1 MASGS
6 TSRRS
11 KTGAVIPDLEVVTS
25 VTPAVTDP
33 GLTRD
38 AQRIDRYVVLETV
51 GQGGMGTVVRAYDPK
66 LRREVALK
74 RLHSA
79 SLDTESAARLVREA
93 QALAQLNHPNVVAVY
108 DVDAEN
114 EDVLVA
120 MEYVPG
126 RNLAHWLRTDRT
138 WQQTIEV
145 LLQAG
150 RGLEAAHAAMLIH
163 RDFKPSNVMLS
174 DAGEV
179 KVTDFGLAKV
189 GGTTRVDESV
199 VFTSHHPSI
208 DPEIADATEDLT
220 RDDVMLGTPPYMAPE
235 QHSGTDCSPATDQ
248 YAFCLTLW
256 HALAG
261 RRPFRGNVKQL
272 YLAKQQGPP
281 AWPRQVTVPKR
292 LSDAIRRGLQPLE
305 KNRWPSMTVL
315 LAEIERAVRPP
326 ASKVRPLMI
335 AGGIGAALASMVW
348 VQAERDVR
356 CEGAEAQLEGVWDA
370 PMREAV
376 RSSMEGAAPLA
387 GPAVWARVSSRLDTF
402 TTSWQSGFRDA
413 CEATSVRGEQSPAM
427 LDMRMACLGRA
438 KDSLQARVQRLL
450 EVDGRTVSR
459 AVDVVDSLPDLERC
473 GDLDA
478 LSGDR
483 PLPTEPAEREAVGHA
498 RADLADAEALYR
510 LARYDESLSTVRS
523 ARETLADRGLEPR
536 ALHAEMLHQE
546 SLALEAVGRYEDA
559 ETMMRQAVS
568 AAMAASADEVAV
580 RALIGWS
587 FVLESRLHRAEEAML
602 PAELAEE
609 IARRDGDTEMI
620 ASAVGRI
627 AKVLDATG
635 KSEAAE
641 ARFREA
647 LALLDRPEVENV
659 LPLSGSLSEY
669 GAFLQR
675 RRRPEESLPPLV
687 RALEIREQVL
697 GSEHPYVCSTLSNIA
712 YARQLLGDLEQ
723 AESDLVRAL
732 EICEQAF
739 GTDHPR
745 TATTKGNL
753 AMIVLR
759 SGELDRAA
767 ALFDEVRAWTV
778 ATYGLDHAKTAE
790 IYNNFGALQHQ
801 RKKVA
806 EARVMFEQAN
816 ASWSASLS
824 PNDPQLR
831 HVRYN
836 LGLVSAELGDH
847 DEAVRHFRSALAVA
861 PDAPPR
867 ELAGVRFELAK
878 SMVELD
884 RDANAAEADALV
896 ADALVVFEAE
906 SDEKMIEEA
915 RTWQRSRSRG

>member
-1 MASGS
+1 M
-6 TSRRS
+6 
-11 KTGAVIPDLEVVTS
+11 PDLEVVTS
-25 VTPAVTDP
+25 ATPVVTEPT
-33 GLTRD
+33 GSRD

-93 QALAQLNHPNVVAVY
+93 QALAQLSHPNVVAVY
-108 DVDAEN
+108 DVEAEN

-120 MEYVPG
+120 MEFVPG
-126 RNLAHWLRTDRT
+126 RNLAHWLRTERT

-150 RGLEAAHAAMLIH
+150 RGLEAAHAAHLIH

-189 GGTTRVDESV
+189 GGTSRMDDSV

-208 DPEIADATEDLT
+208 DPEIAEATEDLT

-235 QHSGTDCSPATDQ
+235 QHAGTDCSPATDQ

-261 RRPFRGNVKQL
+261 RRPFRGNVRQL
-272 YLAKQQGPP
+272 YQAKQQGPP
-281 AWPRQVTVPKR
+281 AWPRQVAVPKR
-292 LSDAIRRGLQPLE
+292 LADAVRRGLQPLA

-315 LAEIERAVRPP
+315 LAEIERAVRPR
-326 ASKVRPLMI
+326 ASRVRPLMA
-335 AGGIGAALASMVW
+335 AGVFGAGLASVVW
-348 VQAERDVR
+348 LQTERDVR
-356 CEGAEAQLEGVWDA
+356 CEGAEAQLEGVWDDT
-370 PMREAV
+370 MRDAV
-376 RSSMEGAAPLA
+376 RGSMEDAAPLA

-402 TTSWQSGFRDA
+402 TTSWESGFRDA

-427 LDMRMACLGRA
+427 LDLRMACLGRA
-438 KDSLQARVQRLL
+438 KDSLRARVQRLL
-450 EVDGRTVSR
+450 EVDARTVSR
-459 AVDVVDSLPDLERC
+459 AVDVVDALPDLARC
-473 GDLDA
+473 SDLDE
-478 LSGDR
+478 LSGER
-483 PLPTEPAEREAVGHA
+483 PLPTEPLERAAFGQA
-498 RADLADAEALYR
+498 QADLADARALYR
-510 LARYDESLSTVRS
+510 LARYDEALSTARS
-523 ARETLADRGLEPR
+523 ATVSLAAQGLAPR
-536 ALHAEMLHQE
+536 AVHAELLQQE
-546 SLALEAVGRYEDA
+546 ALALEGIGRYDEA
-559 ETMMRQAVS
+559 ETTMREAVS
-568 AAMAASADEVAV
+568 ASLAAAADEVAV
-580 RALIGWS
+580 DSLTGWS
-587 FVLESRLHRAEEAML
+587 FVLESRLNRAEEAML

-609 IARRDGDTEMI
+609 IARREEDPVMT
-620 ASAVGRI
+620 ARAVGRI

-641 ARFREA
+641 VRFKEA
-647 LALLDRPEVENV
+647 LALLEAPEVDDP
-659 LPLSGSLSEY
+659 LALSGSLSEF

-687 RALEIREQVL
+687 RALEIREEVL

-712 YARQLLGDLEQ
+712 YARQLLGDLQQ

-739 GTDHPR
+739 GSDHPR

-759 SGELDRAA
+759 AGELDRAA
-767 ALFDEVRAWTV
+767 ALFEEVRAWTV
-778 ATYGLDHAKTAE
+778 DTYGLEHAKTAE
-790 IYNNFGALQHQ
+790 IYNNLGALHHQ
-801 RKKVA
+801 RGKVP
-806 EARVMFEQAN
+806 EARAMFEQAD

-824 PNDPQLR
+824 ADDPRLR
-831 HVRYN
+831 PVKYN
-836 LGLVSAELGDH
+836 LGLVNADLGDH
-847 DEAVRHFRSALAVA
+847 EDAIRYFRAALAVA
-861 PDAPPR
+861 PGAPAR

-878 SMVELD
+878 SLVQVD
-884 RDANAAEADALV
+884 RLAHGAEADALA

-906 SDEKMIEEA
+906 ADALMIDEAKA
-915 RTWQRSRSRG
+915 WQRTRSRG